1 MALVTLL
8 VISGL
13 SFRDWKRYYV
23 VFEQTQQSRR
33 ILTLNESLI
42 ERLLDAETG
51 QRGFLLT
58 NHPEYLE
65 PYNLALAGIQG
76 GLRQL
81 AAIEAEG
88 PEQRRRFQELQTSIA
103 DKLAEL
109 RSTIELRRSVGL
121 DAALRVV
128 QTGQGKMTMDHI
140 RKTSQEIEAAESD
153 RWLADWNGLQA
164 EAQRSRIVTLVG
176 ALLLAALVAGA
187 GLSLRS
193 AASQMERLNLQLGA
207 AKASAE
213 ETSDLLRA
221 TLYSIGDGVITTNS
235 EGAVQI
241 MNTVAERLTG
251 YQERDAREKPIENIF
266 RIVNETTRNAVENP
280 VRRVLRD
287 GEVVGL
293 ANHTVLISKTG
304 ANIPIDDSGAP
315 IAGSGK
321 APTGVVLVFRDV
333 TERKLALETARH
345 LAAIVE
351 DSDDAIIGK
360 TLDGMVTSWNRG
372 AERLFGYSA
381 VEMVGS
387 QISRLTPPER
397 LDEMHEILARVA
409 EGEKVDH
416 FETERVTKDGRRLTV
431 ALTISSVRDE
441 EGHIVG
447 ASKIARDITR
457 ERQLEVSL
465 RQTQKMDAIGRLAG
479 GVAHDFNNL
488 LTVILGYAAT
498 IKSRLDSEDPMQPA
512 LAEIMRA
519 ADHAASLTGQLLA
532 FSRKQVAQ
540 ARIIDLTTVVRDMKN
555 MLERLI
561 GEDIDLAF
569 FGADDRCLLKADP
582 NHLHQVLMNLAINA
596 RDAMLAGGKLTIE
609 TRLVR
614 RPFEDLG
621 RQGIRPAGQHV
632 LLAVTDNGAGM
643 DAETQ
648 AHIFEPFFTTKDSGK
663 GTGLGLATVYGIV
676 QQHGGWI
683 DVYTEVGQGTTFKIY
698 FPSAVEALPETVP
711 AAATTATRRTA
722 TILLV
727 EDQAA
732 IRMLA
737 EDVLSEAG
745 HRVLSA
751 GNGRAALRMVES
763 HPNRI
768 DLLVTDV
775 VMPEMSGPELAT
787 QVARL
792 RPSLI
797 VLYISGFTD
806 DALLHR
812 GVIEEGTAF
821 LQKPFLPETLLI
833 RIDELL
839 GSVRG
844 QSGEL

>member
-1 MALVTLL
+1 
-8 VISGL
+8 
-13 SFRDWKRYYV
+13 
-23 VFEQTQQSRR
+23 
-33 ILTLNESLI
+33 
-42 ERLLDAETG
+42 
-51 QRGFLLT
+51 
-58 NHPEYLE
+58 
-65 PYNLALAGIQG
+65 
-76 GLRQL
+76 
-81 AAIEAEG
+81 
-88 PEQRRRFQELQTSIA
+88 
-103 DKLAEL
+103 
-109 RSTIELRRSVGL
+109 
-121 DAALRVV
+121 
-128 QTGQGKMTMDHI
+128 
-140 RKTSQEIEAAESD
+140 
-153 RWLADWNGLQA
+153 
-164 EAQRSRIVTLVG
+164 
-176 ALLLAALVAGA
+176 
-187 GLSLRS
+187 
-193 AASQMERLNLQLGA
+193 
-207 AKASAE
+207 
-213 ETSDLLRA
+213 
-221 TLYSIGDGVITTNS
+221 
-235 EGAVQI
+235 
-241 MNTVAERLTG
+241 
-251 YQERDAREKPIENIF
+251 
-266 RIVNETTRNAVENP
+266 
-280 VRRVLRD
+280 
-287 GEVVGL
+287 
-293 ANHTVLISKTG
+293 
-304 ANIPIDDSGAP
+304 
-315 IAGSGK
+315 
-321 APTGVVLVFRDV
+321 
-333 TERKLALETARH
+333 
-345 LAAIVE
+345 
-351 DSDDAIIGK
+351 
-360 TLDGMVTSWNRG
+360 
-372 AERLFGYSA
+372 
-381 VEMVGS
+381 
-387 QISRLTPPER
+387 
-397 LDEMHEILARVA
+397 
-409 EGEKVDH
+409 
-416 FETERVTKDGRRLTV
+416 
-431 ALTISSVRDE
+431 
-441 EGHIVG
+441 
-447 ASKIARDITR
+447 
-457 ERQLEVSL
+457 
-465 RQTQKMDAIGRLAG
+465 
-479 GVAHDFNNL
+479 
-488 LTVILGYAAT
+488 
-498 IKSRLDSEDPMQPA
+498 
-512 LAEIMRA
+512 MRA

-844 QSGEL
+844 PSGEL